1 MSVRLNELISIKTF
15 LSFTYIALACD
26 KDEEGILEDMYLD
39 QEASSSAETVV
50 VSHFERITFER
61 IESLISGLEIKDAY
75 FIFYV
80 CHSWWR
86 STEDSPGVEWT
97 LHTFYHD
104 IGK

>member
-1 MSVRLNELISIKTF
+1 
-15 LSFTYIALACD
+15 
-26 KDEEGILEDMYLD
+26 MYLD

-86 STEDSPGVEWT
+86 
-97 LHTFYHD
+97 H
-104 IGK
+104 